1 MSLPLAL
8 IVFLVTASVVVFCG
22 TKLAKYG
29 DLLAIKTGWGRLWV
43 GTLLLA
49 GATSLPELV
58 TGASGALLDAPEL
71 VKGNVFGANMVNM
84 FVLAAVS
91 MFFGAVG
98 IFKFAPLGSY
108 PVRLLTT
115 MATGSRR
122 FFDGVARE
130 HAYLASVGVCLTAF
144 AGIMGVY
151 GPQASFGHMGI
162 ATPIILLLYVA
173 GMKVVYAKRP
183 LDEGDEDEDDTSIT
197 LRRVWAYFGLAAL
210 GVIASAYWMAYS
222 ADQIAEIT
230 GLGAGFV
237 GVVAVALVTTLP
249 EATVTIAS
257 IRIGAMD
264 LAAGNVYGSCAF
276 NVMILAVADPFY
288 SGGAIL
294 SSASPDAS
302 LVAAAGFAVAL
313 MLIGMAQFTLRRQGR
328 GILPSLPASGGM
340 CVLYIVGLYVIYAL
354 EQTLH

>member
-8 IVFLVTASVVVFCG
+8 VVFLVTASVVVFCG

-91 MFFGAVG
+91 MAFGAAGV
-98 IFKFAPLGSY
+98 FHFTPLGSY
-108 PVRLLTT
+108 PVRALKA
-115 MATGSRR
+115 MASGSRR
-122 FFDGVARE
+122 FFDGIARE

-144 AGIMGVY
+144 AGVMTAF
-151 GPQASFGHMGI
+151 GPEASFARMGI
-162 ATPIILLLYVA
+162 ATPIILLLYGT
-173 GMKVVYAKRP
+173 GMRVVYAKRP
-183 LDEGDEDEDDTSIT
+183 QDEGGEDEDDASIT
-197 LRRVWAYFGLAAL
+197 LRRVWVYFGLAAV

-288 SGGAIL
+288 GGGAIL
-294 SSASPDAS
+294 SSTDAAWS
-302 LVAAAGFAVAL
+302 IVAASGFAVAL
-313 MLIGMAQFTLRRQGR
+313 MLIGMAQFTLRRSGR
-328 GILPSLPASGGM
+328 GILPSLPASGAM
-340 CVLYIVGLYVIYAL
+340 CALYFVGLYVIYAL
-354 EQTLH
+354 E

>member
-1 MSLPLAL
+1 MSLPVAL
-8 IVFLVTASVVVFCG
+8 VVFFVTASVVVFCG

-84 FVLAAVS
+84 FVLATVS
-91 MFFGAVG
+91 MLFGASGVLQ
-98 IFKFAPLGSY
+98 FSPYGSY
-108 PVRLLTT
+108 PLRLLRT
-115 MATGSRR
+115 MAAGSRR
-122 FFDGVARE
+122 FFDGIARE

-144 AGIMGVY
+144 AGVMTAL
-151 GPQASFGHMGI
+151 GPDASFARMGI

-173 GMKVVYAKRP
+173 GMRIVYAKRP
-183 LDEGDEDEDDTSIT
+183 QDEGEEDEDDTSIT
-197 LRRVWAYFGLAAL
+197 LRRTWAYFGLAAV

-288 SGGAIL
+288 AGGAIL
-294 SSASPDAS
+294 SSTAADDAI
-302 LVAAAGFAVAL
+302 VAASAFAVAL
-313 MLIGMAQFTLRRQGR
+313 MLIGMAQFTLRRGGR
-328 GILPSLPASGGM
+328 GILPSLPASGAM
-340 CVLYIVGLYVIYAL
+340 CAVYLVGLYVIYFL
-354 EQTLH
+354 EQRVH

>member
-1 MSLPLAL
+1 MSLPVVIIL
-8 IVFLVTASVVVFCG
+8 FLGTASVVVFCG
-22 TKLAKYG
+22 SKLAKYG
-29 DLLAIKTGWGRLWV
+29 DLLAVKTGWGRLWV

-58 TGASGALLDAPEL
+58 TGASGALLDSPEL

-84 FVLAAVS
+84 FVLASVA
-91 MFFGAVG
+91 MFFGAG
-98 IFKFAPLGSY
+98 GLSQFRPYRSYLG
-108 PVRLLTT
+108 RLLGTLG
-115 MATGSRR
+115 AGARR

-130 HAYLASVGVCLTAF
+130 HAYLAVVGICLTAF
-144 AGIMGVY
+144 AGSMAAF
-151 GPQASFGHMGI
+151 GPEISFARMGI
-162 ATPIILLLYVA
+162 ATPIILLLYVG

-183 LDEGDEDEDDTSIT
+183 QEEGDEEGDDTSIT
-197 LRRVWAYFGLAAL
+197 LKRTWTYFGLAAV
-210 GVIASAYWMAYS
+210 GVIAAAYWMTYS

-276 NVMILAVADPFY
+276 NMMILAVADPFY
-288 SGGAIL
+288 GGGAIL
-294 SSASPDAS
+294 SSASADVS
-302 LVAAAGFAVAL
+302 LVAASAFAVGL
-313 MLIGMAQFTLRRQGR
+313 MAIGMAQFALRRQGR
-328 GILPSLPASGGM
+328 GILPSLPTSGAM
-340 CVLYIVGLYVIYAL
+340 CALYLGGLYVIYAL
-354 EQTLH
+354 QQS

>member
-8 IVFLVTASVVVFCG
+8 IVFLGTASVVVFCG

-91 MFFGAVG
+91 MFFGAAG
-98 IFKFAPLGSY
+98 ILQFAPIGTY
-108 PVRLLTT
+108 PVRILAT
-115 MATGSRR
+115 MAAGSRR

-130 HAYLASVGVCLTAF
+130 HAYLATVGICLTAF
-144 AGIMGVY
+144 AGIMGAY
-151 GPQASFGHMGI
+151 GPDVSFARMGI
-162 ATPIILLLYVA
+162 ATPIILVLYVI
-173 GMKVVYAKRP
+173 GMRVVYAKRP
-183 LDEGDEDEDDTSIT
+183 QDEGDEDEDDTSIT
-197 LRRVWAYFGLAAL
+197 LRRVWLYFGLAAL

-222 ADQIAEIT
+222 ADQIAEAT

-288 SGGAIL
+288 GGGAIL
-294 SSASPDAS
+294 SSGSPDAS
-302 LVAAAGFAVAL
+302 LVAAAGFAVTL
-313 MLIGMAQFTLRRQGR
+313 MVIGMAQFTLRRHGR
-328 GILPSLPASGGM
+328 GMLPSLPTSGAM
-340 CVLYIVGLYVIYAL
+340 CAIYLAGLYVIYEL
-354 EQTLH
+354 EQRLN